1 MPTFP
6 SQYVGSAAFA
16 ESTYGSLYIL
26 GEAQQFAFFVV
37 FSLPPSWWPSPLFP
51 SPTWVFYSLSSI
63 QSSPLFPMSLFSFF
77 SFLPEQSNL
86 FLFFNVLLPETPRDS
101 TKRHSNLFVK
111 TKKHHQQVSVE
122 INKASLGAKGDGGG
136 ESPFWKK
143 ILSNY

>member
-51 SPTWVFYSLSSI
+51 SPTWVF
-63 QSSPLFPMSLFSFF
+63 LFPELYSVITFI
-77 SFLPEQSNL
+77 SN
-86 FLFFNVLLPETPRDS
+86 VP
-101 TKRHSNLFVK
+101 V
-111 TKKHHQQVSVE
+111 
-122 INKASLGAKGDGGG
+122 
-136 ESPFWKK
+136 
-143 ILSNY
+143 